1 MSNRTVKIE
10 SLVNYSVVL
19 NEPYSN
25 FSRTFTKDLQS
36 AVVDYEVMEQ
46 GLQLNGFR
54 KMFTN
59 GVLRIV
65 DKKDRIDLGLEAVSE
80 DDQMDEIFAISTGEI
95 VKLFKS
101 KDYKAIEE
109 AVNKSSD
116 TTIQNMISTLIKFKL
131 FDNNIVDILQKK
143 APSKD
148 IFALIKLAKDAEKEN
163 FEAEV

>member
-19 NEPYSN
+19 SEPYSN
-25 FSRTFTKDLQS
+25 FSRTFTKDMQS
-36 AVVDYEVMEQ
+36 AVVDYAIMEQ
-46 GLQLNGFR
+46 GLQLNGFN

-65 DKKDRIDLGLEAVSE
+65 DKKDRIDLGLEAASE
-80 DDQMDEIFAISTGEI
+80 DDQMEEIFTISTGEI

-101 KDYKAIEE
+101 KNYEKIEE

-116 TTIQNMISTLIKFKL
+116 STIQNMITTLIKFKL
-131 FDNNIVDILQKK
+131 FDNTIVDILQKK
-143 APSKD
+143 APSQD
-148 IFALIKLAKDAEKEN
+148 IFALIKLSKDAEKEN
-163 FEAEV
+163 FEAEL

>member
-19 NEPYSN
+19 SEPYSN
-25 FSRTFTKDLQS
+25 FSRTFTKDMQS
-36 AVVDYEVMEQ
+36 AVVDYAIMEQ
-46 GLQLNGFR
+46 GLQLNGFN

-65 DKKDRIDLGLEAVSE
+65 DKKDRIDLGLEAASE
-80 DDQMDEIFAISTGEI
+80 DDQMEEIFTISTGEI

-101 KDYKAIEE
+101 KNYEKIEE

-116 TTIQNMISTLIKFKL
+116 STIQNMIITLIKFKL
-131 FDNNIVDILQKK
+131 FDNTIVDILQKK
-143 APSKD
+143 APSQD
-148 IFALIKLAKDAEKEN
+148 IFALIKLSKDAEKEN
-163 FEAEV
+163 FEAEL

>member
-19 NEPYSN
+19 SEPYSN
-25 FSRTFTKDLQS
+25 FSRTFTKDMQS
-36 AVVDYEVMEQ
+36 AVVDYTIMEQ
-46 GLQLNGFR
+46 GLQLNGFN

-65 DKKDRIDLGLEAVSE
+65 DKKDRIDLGLEAASE
-80 DDQMDEIFAISTGEI
+80 DDQMEEIFTISTGEI

-101 KDYKAIEE
+101 KNYEKIEE

-116 TTIQNMISTLIKFKL
+116 STIQNMITTLIKFKL
-131 FDNNIVDILQKK
+131 FDNTIVDILQKK
-143 APSKD
+143 VPSQD
-148 IFALIKLAKDAEKEN
+148 IFALIKLSKDAEKEN
-163 FEAEV
+163 FEAEL

>member
-19 NEPYSN
+19 SEPYSN
-25 FSRTFTKDLQS
+25 FSRTFTKDMQS
-36 AVVDYEVMEQ
+36 AVVDYAIMEQ
-46 GLQLNGFR
+46 GLQLNGFN

-65 DKKDRIDLGLEAVSE
+65 DKKDRIDLGLEAASE
-80 DDQMDEIFAISTGEI
+80 DDQMEEIFTISTGEI

-101 KDYKAIEE
+101 KNYEKIEE

-116 TTIQNMISTLIKFKL
+116 STIQNMITTLIKFKL
-131 FDNNIVDILQKK
+131 FDNTIVDILQKK
-143 APSKD
+143 VPSQD
-148 IFALIKLAKDAEKEN
+148 IFALIKLSKDAEKEN
-163 FEAEV
+163 FEAEL